1 MLVAVGV
8 IAPKLGLM
16 SEGVGVGM
24 LAMEWAPHL
33 ALASVAAGIFG
44 VLVALLAGFS
54 KFWLRAL
61 LVLAITTVTLFAY
74 VWDRSGRGLFE
85 AAPVAVEAVAP

>member
-8 IAPKLGLM
+8 IAPRLGVM

-54 KFWLRAL
+54 AFWLRAL

-74 VWDRSGRGLFE
+74 VWDRQRGPGE
-85 AAPVAVEAVAP
+85 TAPVAVEASVR